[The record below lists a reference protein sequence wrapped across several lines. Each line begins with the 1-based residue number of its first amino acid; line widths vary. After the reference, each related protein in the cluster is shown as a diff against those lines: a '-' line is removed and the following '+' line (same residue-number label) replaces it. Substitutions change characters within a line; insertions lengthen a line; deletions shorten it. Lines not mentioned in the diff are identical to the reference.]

1 MNGSP
6 YILPQLAATRAGI
19 PDPLVAVDA
28 WLTQLQD
35 LLEAGV
41 ETADEAYDLL
51 AAWAKMRRVRPELTA
66 QLGAA
71 GALARVDTLLAA
83 RGAHLATE
91 ALTIPNPQAWLEETQ
106 ALVDAYEEAGEA
118 AARSELAERL
128 LADLD
133 DAELVVYVSRRCGVD
148 DRELETDLERCQLWL
163 AEHVELFLA
172 ASVYIQAAGMA
183 FRPDL
188 ADFDYALAVTALKY
202 LDVLRAAE
210 TAEEELSL
218 AGVQQLDAA
227 IAQRVAAKLKQQRDL
242 PGLAR
247 AAFLATIAV
256 QLRSR
261 LQRGPLARAATAGVR
276 EPLWRWEWRAPVGD
290 MLARL
295 TIPPQPVPDQQVFV
309 EFVGLDR
316 QRAVELAGQAVTLHG
331 VETTIDPGARAAF
344 PLAQLLETDEPL
356 VLRVGPH
363 RDEWILSAAHAG
375 T

>member
-66 QLGAA
+66 QPGAA
-71 GALARVDTLLAA
+71 GALARGDTLLAA

-172 ASVYIQAAGMA
+172 ASVYIQAVGMA
-183 FRPDL
+183 GSGGGHAGP
-188 ADFDYALAVTALKY
+188 
-202 LDVLRAAE
+202 LDHSAA
-210 TAEEELSL
+210 AGSGP
-218 AGVQQLDAA
+218 AGVC
-227 IAQRVAAKLKQQRDL
+227 
-242 PGLAR
+242 
-247 AAFLATIAV
+247 
-256 QLRSR
+256 
-261 LQRGPLARAATAGVR
+261 GVR
-276 EPLWRWEWRAPVGD
+276 RAGS
-290 MLARL
+290 ATGR
-295 TIPPQPVPDQQVFV
+295 
-309 EFVGLDR
+309 
-316 QRAVELAGQAVTLHG
+316 
-331 VETTIDPGARAAF
+331 
-344 PLAQLLETDEPL
+344 
-356 VLRVGPH
+356 RVGGTSGH
-363 RDEWILSAAHAG
+363 AARGRDHD
-375 T
+375 